1 MTPILETL
9 HKDGLS
15 NDDED
20 NDSNT
25 SDEDNNN
32 NGHGDIDDDDE
43 LCDDDPAGLASD
55 IVVTHVEL
63 ARTVRECISYL
74 FLFIIFILI
83 QNKGLL
89 RLTLL

>member
-9 HKDGLS
+9 RKDGLS

-20 NDSNT
+20 NDSNA
-25 SDEDNNN
+25 SDEDNDN

-55 IVVTHVEL
+55 IVVHVEL

-89 RLTLL
+89 QLTLL